1 MKKFTDKL
9 EVGDIY
15 EVEKVIDDPEGEKVI
30 FAARR
35 KFEIRRMLENSV
47 SSSVVI

>member
-1 MKKFTDKL
+1 VKKFNDKL

-15 EVEKVIDDPEGEKVI
+15 EVEKVIDNPESEKVI

-47 SSSVVI
+47 SSIVL